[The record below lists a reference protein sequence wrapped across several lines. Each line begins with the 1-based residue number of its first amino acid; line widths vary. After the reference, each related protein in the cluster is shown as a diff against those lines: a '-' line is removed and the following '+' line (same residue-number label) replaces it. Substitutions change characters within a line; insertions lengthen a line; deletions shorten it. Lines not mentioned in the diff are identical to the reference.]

1 MREALFSPSYD
12 GVVNKVILPF
22 SLRKRWTRGP
32 LAIAGVAVVVAA
44 ASAGVVIAQTRD
56 ARLQARVA
64 GASRDGMQADME
76 GRIDRAMSRTVQARQ
91 ADGRT
96 AVLTDSPVDVVS
108 AGMDGWAGPVT
119 QDERQQVPRKLTSEE
134 RNQLRQEIRNATQ
147 EVYQPYRDKKR

>member
-134 RNQLRQEIRNATQ
+134 RIQLRQEIRNATQ

>member
-1 MREALFSPSYD
+1 M
-12 GVVNKVILPF
+12 NKVILPF

-76 GRIDRAMSRTVQARQ
+76 GRIDRAMSRTLQARQ

>member
-1 MREALFSPSYD
+1 M
-12 GVVNKVILPF
+12 NKVILPI

-32 LAIAGVAVVVAA
+32 LAIAGLAVVVAA

-56 ARLQARVA
+56 ARQQARVA

-76 GRIDRAMSRTVQARQ
+76 GRIDRALSRTLEARA

-96 AVLTDSPVDVVS
+96 AVLADGPVGMVS

-134 RNQLRQEIRNATQ
+134 RNQLRQEIRNASQ

>member
-1 MREALFSPSYD
+1 M
-12 GVVNKVILPF
+12 NKVILPI

-32 LAIAGVAVVVAA
+32 LAIAGLAVVVAA

-56 ARLQARVA
+56 ARLQARMA

-76 GRIDRAMSRTVQARQ
+76 GRIDRAMSRTLEARH

-96 AVLTDSPVDVVS
+96 AVLADGPVGPMGVVS

-134 RNQLRQEIRNATQ
+134 RNQLRQEIRNASQ